1 MSRSNHSIKEI
12 KNLKDSDMNHKNTD
26 QSKITKE
33 TEIEIVI
40 ILIFKYKSIIKI
52 ILNEHYKI
60 LYNTTGKKLKNLEN
74 SRSNMKN
81 RDQSKN

>member
-1 MSRSNHSIKEI
+1 MIKTE
-12 KNLKDSDMNHKNTD
+12 TG
-26 QSKITKE
+26 QKITKE
-33 TEIEIVI
+33 TEIEMVI

-60 LYNTTGKKLKNLEN
+60 LSNTTGKKLKNLEN

-81 RDQSKN
+81 RETSKEIIE